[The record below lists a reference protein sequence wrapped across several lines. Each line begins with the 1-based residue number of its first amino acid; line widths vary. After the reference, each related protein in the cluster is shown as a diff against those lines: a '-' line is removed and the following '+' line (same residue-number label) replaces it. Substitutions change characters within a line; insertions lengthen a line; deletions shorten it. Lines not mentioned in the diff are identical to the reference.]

1 MPLNKVKPNGNMYGW
16 LDATWNTVKGK
27 CPHDCEYCYMKKWGE
42 QPELHFDEK
51 ELKIDLGKDNFIFVG
66 SSCDLFADAIPEKWI
81 VDTLSHCNKF
91 DNKYLFQSKNPERII
106 TMRHHLPDYDH
117 VVLGT
122 TIESNRTFKG
132 MCKAPAPIKRAKE
145 IVRAQ
150 FFGYKTMITIEPIMQ
165 FDLEDM
171 VAIIELCSPQFVNL
185 GANTNSKVKLQEPR
199 SEKIM
204 ALINRLKEFTEVK
217 IKPNLKRLMK

>member
-1 MPLNKVKPNGNMYGW
+1 MPLNKVKPNSNMYGW
-16 LDATWNTVKGK
+16 LDATWNTVKDK

-117 VVLGT
+117 VILGT

-132 MCKAPAPIKRAKE
+132 MCKAPTPIKRAKE

-199 SEKIM
+199 SKKIM

>member
-66 SSCDLFADAIPEKWI
+66 SSCDLFADAIPEKWV

-117 VVLGT
+117 VILGT

-132 MCKAPAPIKRAKE
+132 MCKAPTPIKRAKE

>member
-1 MPLNKVKPNGNMYGW
+1 MPLNKVKPNSNMYGW

-117 VVLGT
+117 VILGT

-132 MCKAPAPIKRAKE
+132 MCKAPTPIKRAKE

>member
-66 SSCDLFADAIPEKWI
+66 SSCDLFADAVPEKWI
-81 VDTLSHCNKF
+81 VDTLAHCNKF

-117 VVLGT
+117 VILGT

-132 MCKAPAPIKRAKE
+132 MCKAPTPIKRAKE

-199 SEKIM
+199 SKKIM

>member
-1 MPLNKVKPNGNMYGW
+1 MPLNKVKPNSNMYGW

-117 VVLGT
+117 VILGT

-132 MCKAPAPIKRAKE
+132 MCKAPTPIKRAKE

-199 SEKIM
+199 SKKIM

>member
-117 VVLGT
+117 VILGT

-132 MCKAPAPIKRAKE
+132 MCKAPTPIKRAKE